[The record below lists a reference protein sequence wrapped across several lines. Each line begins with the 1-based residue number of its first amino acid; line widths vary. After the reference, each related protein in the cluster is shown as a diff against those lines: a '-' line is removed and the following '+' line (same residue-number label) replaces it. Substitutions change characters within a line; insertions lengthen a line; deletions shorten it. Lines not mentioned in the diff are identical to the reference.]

1 VGVLKKPSHHE
12 AFLGNKGGVRKGFH
26 EPAAAAMQV
35 MWMTITSARMVKR
48 HIVI

>member
-1 VGVLKKPSHHE
+1 MEVLKKPSHHKV
-12 AFLGNKGGVRKGFH
+12 FFGSKGGVRKDFH
-26 EPAAAAMQV
+26 EPGAAAMQV